1 MNMKKK
7 RVLFVSSTGGHLNEL
22 LRLNKCFD
30 NYDYYLVTEKM
41 KTNDYLK
48 DKYKGK
54 VSYLVY
60 GTKHHMLTYPFV
72 LLINCFICLFIYI
85 KHHPD
90 YIVSTGAHVGGV
102 MCLIGKILGS
112 KVIFIETF
120 ANINTK
126 TATGRLVYKFAD
138 KFIVQWDS
146 MKEIYPDAIDGG
158 WIF

>member
-72 LLINCFICLFIYI
+72 LLINCFMCLFIYI

-146 MKEIYPDAIDGG
+146 MKDIYPNAIDGG

>member
-146 MKEIYPDAIDGG
+146 MKEIYPNAIDGG

>member
-1 MNMKKK
+1 MALKQ
-7 RVLFVSSTGGHLNEL
+7 
-22 LRLNKCFD
+22 
-30 NYDYYLVTEKM
+30 TEKM

-54 VSYLVY
+54 VIYLLY

-112 KVIFIETF
+112 KVIFVETF

-146 MKEIYPDAIDGG
+146 MKDIYPNAIDGG

>member
-1 MNMKKK
+1 MKKK

-146 MKEIYPDAIDGG
+146 MKEIYPNAIDGG

>member
-146 MKEIYPDAIDGG
+146 MKDIYPNAIDGG

>member
-112 KVIFIETF
+112 KIIFIETF

-146 MKEIYPDAIDGG
+146 MKDIYPNAIDGG

>member
-72 LLINCFICLFIYI
+72 LLINYFICLFIYI

-146 MKEIYPDAIDGG
+146 MKDIYPNAIDGG

>member
-1 MNMKKK
+1 MKKK

-72 LLINCFICLFIYI
+72 LLINCFICLFVYI

-126 TATGRLVYKFAD
+126 TATGKLVYKFAD

-146 MKEIYPDAIDGG
+146 MKDIYPNAIDGG

>member
-72 LLINCFICLFIYI
+72 LLINCFICLFVYI

-126 TATGRLVYKFAD
+126 TATGKLVYKFAD

-146 MKEIYPDAIDGG
+146 MKDIYPNAIDGG